1 MAGVGCCPLA
11 QHSRRPRQALGS
23 PQAPKPLEPH
33 HSGPPNRKPPEMGAR
48 TFPKG
53 LAWNTRGREQRKE
66 GEAGLAPPS
75 PDTGPQASRLPPFPA
90 GLVRAQSQAD
100 WAIRDPLGTNQPCA
114 FAFGPL
120 EAPLK

>member
-1 MAGVGCCPLA
+1 MAGVGCCHLA
-11 QHSRRPRQALGS
+11 QHSRRPREALGS

-53 LAWNTRGREQRKE
+53 LAWNTREGSGRKE
-66 GEAGLAPPS
+66 KETGLAPLS
-75 PDTGPQASRLPPFPA
+75 PDTGPRASRLPPFPA

-100 WAIRDPLGTNQPCA
+100 WAIRDPLGTNQPVR
-114 FAFGPL
+114 L
-120 EAPLK
+120 LLAPWKPH